1 MATKKHTS
9 RATIH
14 SAGALT
20 DEEFD
25 ALTLELE
32 RIDALAEM
40 GFDEHAP
47 TTTQTAFT
55 LIQERAARIK
65 ALLDAAEN
73 RSLVGLEQKGST
85 PGGFA

>member
-14 SAGALT
+14 SSGALT

-25 ALTLELE
+25 TLTLELE
-32 RIDALAEM
+32 HIDALAKM
-40 GFDEHAP
+40 GAADNDNP
-47 TTTQTAFT
+47 ITTLSALA

-73 RSLVGLEQKGST
+73 RS
-85 PGGFA
+85 